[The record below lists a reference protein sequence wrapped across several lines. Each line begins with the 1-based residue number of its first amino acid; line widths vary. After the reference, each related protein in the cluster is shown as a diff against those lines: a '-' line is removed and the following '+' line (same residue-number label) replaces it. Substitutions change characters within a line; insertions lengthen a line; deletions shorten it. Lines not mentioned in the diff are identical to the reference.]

1 MTSYPQ
7 IRSFGDTGFSV
18 EFGEGIDRAVNA
30 QVMALHAALGE
41 AKLPGVVE
49 TIPSFRALLVQYD
62 PLNASRAELES
73 QVRAML
79 AGLKASLRTGRL
91 WRLPVCYAPDLAPD
105 LLDVAERCKLS
116 PDAVIAT
123 HTAGRYF
130 VYMLGFMPGLAY
142 MGGLDAALHLPRRKE
157 PRLKVP
163 QGSVAIA
170 ESMTTIYPWES
181 PGGWHLIGRT
191 PLKLFDAARPE
202 PILLAAGDEVTY
214 TAITADDYAAMLN
227 RVEQGAFDYA
237 ALQVDEGQVTS

>member
-30 QVMALHAALGE
+30 QVMALHAALAE
-41 AKLPGVVE
+41 AGLPGVVE
-49 TIPSFRALLVQYD
+49 TIPSFRALLIQYD
-62 PLNASRAELES
+62 PLLATRAELETA
-73 QVRAML
+73 VRAML
-79 AGLKASLRTGRL
+79 PDLKAEQRSGRL
-91 WRLPVCYAPDLAPD
+91 WRLPVCYAPDFAPD
-105 LLDVAERCKLS
+105 LDEVAERCGM
-116 PDAVIAT
+116 DREAVIGL
-123 HTAGRYF
+123 HGGGRFF

-142 MGGLDAALHLPRRKE
+142 MGGLDAKLHLPRRSS

-191 PLKLFDAARPE
+191 PLKLFDAARDE

-214 TAITADDYAAMLN
+214 RAISAEDYAAMLAQ
-227 RVEQGAFDYA
+227 VEAGSFDYA
-237 ALQVDEGQVTS
+237 ALQVTP

>member
-18 EFGEGIDRAVNA
+18 EFGEGIDRGINA
-30 QVMALHAALGE
+30 KVMALHAALADMRPAG
-41 AKLPGVVE
+41 LIE

-62 PLNASRAELES
+62 PLVTSRADLEGH
-73 QVRAML
+73 VRGL
-79 AGLKASLRTGRL
+79 LDGLKPRQRAGRL
-91 WRLPVCYAPDLAPD
+91 WRLPVCYAPDLALD
-105 LLDVAERCKLS
+105 LLDVAERCKTT

-142 MGGLDAALHLPRRKE
+142 MGGLDASLHLPRRKE

-191 PLKLFDAARPE
+191 PLKLFDASRAE

-214 TAITADDYAAMLN
+214 TAISSDDYAAMLN
-227 RVEQGAFDYA
+227 RVEQGVFDYA
-237 ALQVDEGQVTS
+237 ALRVDEGQVKP